1 MMNSE
6 SLMAVSLNARFYNL
20 RGDTLLLTHDKARR
34 IAANI
39 EKLPKLL
46 QKKV

>member
-1 MMNSE
+1 MPVFITSE
-6 SLMAVSLNARFYNL
+6 VN
-20 RGDTLLLTHDKARR
+20 TLLLTHDKARR